1 MPSRKIPFVT
11 PPESIKESGLEPV
24 VRMTTHQFK
33 STERTYKPREFYPLE
48 GTHYYQFWELP
59 LNADTL
65 ITVTA
70 LHYGVGQLAASDV
83 DEVELHL
90 QRKQAAVDLLPSE
103 EVLERVVG
111 EKMKRQKMPRTV

>member
-1 MPSRKIPFVT
+1 VPSRKVPFVT
-11 PPESIKESGLEPV
+11 PPESIKESGFEPI

-33 STERTYKPREFYPLE
+33 STERTYKPREVYPLD

-59 LNADTL
+59 VNADTL

-83 DEVELHL
+83 D
-90 QRKQAAVDLLPSE
+90 
-103 EVLERVVG
+103 
-111 EKMKRQKMPRTV
+111 